1 MILLKSEHGG
11 KRKEMRQDDLM
22 GPNHFSLR
30 IMYKIIIYTYPV
42 SLYAVKELNLSKTF
56 SISALGILN
65 SNSNQS
71 PAKKQTFFSACVAP
85 VIWLFLYFYLYSRSS
100 LSSLGSSGNRL
111 RGVDACLFVVLS
123 QVFFIENY
131 IDHQ

>member
-56 SISALGILN
+56 SINALGILN
-65 SNSNQS
+65 SNSNRS
-71 PAKKQTFFSACVAP
+71 PAKKQTFFSACVDKS
-85 VIWLFLYFYLYSRSS
+85 YSS
-100 LSSLGSSGNRL
+100 
-111 RGVDACLFVVLS
+111 
-123 QVFFIENY
+123 FFIS
-131 IDHQ
+131 ICILDLASHL